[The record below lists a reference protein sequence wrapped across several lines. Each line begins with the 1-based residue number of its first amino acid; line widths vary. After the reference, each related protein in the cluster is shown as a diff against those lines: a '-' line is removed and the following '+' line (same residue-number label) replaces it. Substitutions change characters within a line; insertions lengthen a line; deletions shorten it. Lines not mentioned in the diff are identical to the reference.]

1 MKARLRR
8 FIAWVQRVVAWAMRT
23 RLGRTMQRY
32 TGAGGP
38 LLAQG
43 LAYQSIFALF
53 AALWVAFSVAGL
65 WIAGDSPLRQAI
77 IDTIAG
83 AVPGLIDTG
92 SGGAIDLDLLLSA
105 RIFGWTGAI
114 AAVGLLWTALGWFG
128 AARSGMRAMLG
139 RPRGPQRALLLK
151 LADLG
156 LALGFGIAVLV
167 SSALSLFST
176 SLLGAG
182 LRWVGIEDAS
192 PFAEIATRG
201 VGLGIAFLFD
211 FAVLFAL
218 YRVLAPNRLPRR
230 PVLGGAALAALGLGV
245 LKALGGSLLGGASSN
260 PLLASFAVIV
270 GLLIWF
276 NFVCQVL
283 LIAAAWIAEA
293 RSVTA
298 SSVLAGRTT
307 KAADPGPD
315 PLSM

>member
-1 MKARLRR
+1 MKALLERIRRL
-8 FIAWVQRVVAWAMRT
+8 VAWAMAT
-23 RLGRTMQRY
+23 RLGRTIQRY

-53 AALWVAFSVAGL
+53 AALWVTFSIAGL
-65 WIAGDSPLRQAI
+65 WITGDSPLREAI
-77 IDTIAG
+77 VSTIAS

-92 SGGAIDLDLLLSA
+92 SGGAIDLEVLLSA

-114 AAVGLLWTALGWFG
+114 AAIGLLWTALGWFG
-128 AARSGMRAMLG
+128 AARSGMRSMLG
-139 RPRGPQRALLLK
+139 RPLGPQRALLLK
-151 LADLG
+151 LADLA
-156 LALGFGIAVLV
+156 LALAFGIAVLV
-167 SSALSLFST
+167 SASLSLLST
-176 SLLGAG
+176 SLLGAALG
-182 LRWVGIEDAS
+182 WVGIADAS
-192 PFAEIATRG
+192 PVAQIATR
-201 VGLGIAFLFD
+201 VAGLAIAFVLD
-211 FAVLFAL
+211 LAVLFAL

-293 RSVTA
+293 PGVRAAVHR
-298 SSVLAGRTT
+298 GRDEV
-307 KAADPGPD
+307 KHADPGPD